1 MITKKKLL
9 CVLLILVCVLG
20 VGVLCCCKRNE
31 KQQYLDRTMES
42 VIENQAKTVG
52 IEEVRDIY
60 LGYTCYFETILDLE
74 KLPNLE
80 SIHITGMYYYW
91 DEEPHTP
98 ATPENLERVQKLEK
112 EFAEILDKCITVK
125 SINISNTNEMCNLDD
140 LSFFTHGKNLESI
153 GLWSMGDI
161 DYSPIYECKNLK
173 SLGLFGCDISDLTGV
188 EKLASL
194 ERLYLDDT
202 DVNSAKD
209 IIKLK
214 SLTYLG
220 VKGTPLADNEEE
232 LAKIQE
238 EIPNIEIHFD

>member
-1 MITKKKLL
+1 MI
-9 CVLLILVCVLG
+9 VRSLI
-20 VGVLCCCKRNE
+20 
-31 KQQYLDRTMES
+31 
-42 VIENQAKTVG
+42 
-52 IEEVRDIY
+52 
-60 LGYTCYFETILDLE
+60 
-74 KLPNLE
+74 
-80 SIHITGMYYYW
+80 
-91 DEEPHTP
+91 
-98 ATPENLERVQKLEK
+98 
-112 EFAEILDKCITVK
+112 
-125 SINISNTNEMCNLDD
+125 
-140 LSFFTHGKNLESI
+140 
-153 GLWSMGDI
+153 
-161 DYSPIYECKNLK
+161 K